1 MSEMVAREM
10 ESAAAARALAE
21 STSSMRRSGRLEPA
35 TVLLDTKPETWIAL
49 RSACFE
55 QVQRPQ
61 LLGFTAQGS
70 RLRVLTLK
78 GEGGVRRGGEGV
90 WEGEGPLYGWGTPPP
105 PPRQAIRTSAGHERR
120 EAPAPLLDRTGS
132 VSS

>member
-61 LLGFTAQGS
+61 LLGFTAQG
-70 RLRVLTLK
+70 
-78 GEGGVRRGGEGV
+78 
-90 WEGEGPLYGWGTPPP
+90 
-105 PPRQAIRTSAGHERR
+105 
-120 EAPAPLLDRTGS
+120 
-132 VSS
+132 